1 MSVVNI
7 KTKNKFGKWLKRYLN
22 KRKIDVTTLAK
33 KMGIGRRHIT
43 HWIQGTSHPRLVNAV
58 FLIIALSK
66 LTGDTPEDI
75 FRELLEEIVKDY

>member
-43 HWIQGTSHPRLVNAV
+43 HWIQGTSHPRTINTF
-58 FLIIALSK
+58 FLIDALSK
-66 LTGDTPEDI
+66 LSGIEPN
-75 FRELLEEIVKDY
+75 EIYAEAAKQITKDY